1 MRSSEIERVSCSGS
15 TGLSSRPRACARNA
29 SAQRGPSSPT
39 SSSGGVRWS
48 WPTVSIP
55 SSRSRAEVLGPTPH
69 SFSTASGARNSASV
83 PGATSTKPPG
93 LRRSEATLAH
103 NLLLATP
110 TLTTSPASSST
121 RDLIWRAIASPSPK
135 AAALPVTSRNASSR
149 LIGSTSGVYDLKM
162 PITCSLSWR

>member
-1 MRSSEIERVSCSGS
+1 MRC
-15 TGLSSRPRACARNA
+15 TPK
-29 SAQRGPSSPT
+29 
-39 SSSGGVRWS
+39 
-48 WPTVSIP
+48 
-55 SSRSRAEVLGPTPH
+55 SRSACWAFGPTPH
-69 SFSTASGARNSASV
+69 SRLTGSGARNAASWPGGTTTSAF
-83 PGATSTKPPG
+83 G

-103 NLLLATP
+103 SLLLATP

-135 AAALPVTSRNASSR
+135 AAALPVTSRKASSR